1 MKELTPQAFAKKWA
15 GASLSE
21 RASYQQHFLD
31 LSAMLGQLAPAEADL
46 SGSFYT
52 FEKGAQKTGG
62 GKGFALA
69 CERSRSAGRSGL
81 CRLRMAFR
89 HFG

>member
-1 MKELTPQAFAKKWA
+1 M
-15 GASLSE
+15 
-21 RASYQQHFLD
+21 SYQQHFLD
-31 LSAMLGQLAPAEADL
+31 LCAMLGQPSPAETDP

-52 FEKGAQKTGG
+52 FEKGVEKTGG

-69 CERSRSAGRSGL
+69 RERSRSAGRGGL
-81 CRLRMAFR
+81 CRLWMAFR